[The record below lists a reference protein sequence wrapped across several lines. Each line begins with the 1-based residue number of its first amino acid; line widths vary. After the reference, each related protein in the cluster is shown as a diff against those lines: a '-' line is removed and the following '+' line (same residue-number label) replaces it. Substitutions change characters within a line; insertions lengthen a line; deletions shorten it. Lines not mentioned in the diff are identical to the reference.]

1 MMKCNMTFE
10 MTYINFINYLDIL
23 SDDSIIYNWLA
34 MENHQ
39 KGGLFAINKEKRT
52 NKNKAFTILSEL
64 CIVLIRFCFL
74 SFGDG
79 LSNRF
84 ALIAPIFSEI

>member
-39 KGGLFAINKEKRT
+39 KGGSY
-52 NKNKAFTILSEL
+52 LS
-64 CIVLIRFCFL
+64 RFDSQQTL
-74 SFGDG
+74 Y
-79 LSNRF
+79 
-84 ALIAPIFSEI
+84 II